1 MIIDRRAH
9 CAVEAMAN
17 VALHGGRAPCRP
29 TEIAARLGE
38 SPNLV
43 GYVMARLKAAGL
55 LTYEKQPIAGYSLAV
70 PAGRI
75 SIVDI
80 FEALEDK
87 APAVPS
93 AALADDDVLSLS
105 GSDLLWPAVHGRL
118 MLLLCDIS
126 LADMLED
133 EDELALAE
141 PERLLLETRRSR
153 TLH

>member
-9 CAVEAMAN
+9 CAVEAMAK
-17 VALHGGRAPCRP
+17 VALHVGGAPCRP
-29 TEIAARLGE
+29 SEIAARLGE

-55 LTYEKQPIAGYSLAV
+55 LIYEKQPISGYSLAV

-80 FEALEDK
+80 FKALEDK
-87 APAVPS
+87 TNAAPS
-93 AALADDDVLSLS
+93 AALTDDDVSSLS
-105 GSDLLWPAVHGRL
+105 GTDLLWPAVHGCL
-118 MLLLCDIS
+118 MLFLRDIS

-141 PERLLLETRRSR
+141 PERLLPEAWRSR